1 MLKILN
7 HNWST
12 QKKKSLNKGVTSY
25 APKDRTFLKTISLD
39 TRVAIAGATQVCGY
53 QELWKERF
61 YGNNLDVDD
70 NFLKHMVI
78 MDMVKNNKNRRATM
92 KEGKARRSRKRN
104 KKIQKTQ
111 TLDKEAQKAGKHLMS
126 GIVMNK
132 AKKDSERTY
141 EKCKQ
146 KPT

>member
-1 MLKILN
+1 
-7 HNWST
+7 
-12 QKKKSLNKGVTSY
+12 
-25 APKDRTFLKTISLD
+25 
-39 TRVAIAGATQVCGY
+39 
-53 QELWKERF
+53 
-61 YGNNLDVDD
+61 
-70 NFLKHMVI
+70 
-78 MDMVKNNKNRRATM
+78 M

-141 EKCKQ
+141 DICKQ
-146 KPT
+146 EPT